1 MYCQSSSIRKAR
13 SNVLSERFSSERN
26 ARLRFPYIGSTPTF
40 YISICTQERC
50 LLDGI
55 YSPRQIAYC
64 NSQNET
70 RAVVNK
76 HVCHI
81 EIRRSFCGQWTYI
94 AKGKLSW
101 AVRAFKWSRLWQHAR
116 FSGHFLFTESTLLSV
131 VILSPPKPRHM
142 RAVLP
147 CIDAALNQTW
157 KVQAVFFKLNY
168 SWQFPFKSHPWFIV
182 PTDD

>member
-55 YSPRQIAYC
+55 YSPRQTAYC

-131 VILSPPKPRHM
+131 VISF
-142 RAVLP
+142 
-147 CIDAALNQTW
+147 AAKAASYASGFALHRCRLESNLKSSGCLFQ
-157 KVQAVFFKLNY
+157 VKLLMTV
-168 SWQFPFKSHPWFIV
+168 SL
-182 PTDD
+182 